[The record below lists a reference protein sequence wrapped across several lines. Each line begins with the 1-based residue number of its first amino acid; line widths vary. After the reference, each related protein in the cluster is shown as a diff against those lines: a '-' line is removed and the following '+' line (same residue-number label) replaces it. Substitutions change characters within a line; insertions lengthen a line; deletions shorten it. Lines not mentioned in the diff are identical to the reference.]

1 MRNRETAGKTAGT
14 GAATRRARRRGT
26 LRERIG
32 RGKYAL
38 LRNMADAVNG
48 CSWAEKDNTPETIWR
63 YFQLWNYKPAYWG
76 YTLRETIDTGATEDT
91 IEDRNRKRELSDG
104 LAAHGVAV
112 ADYIGA

>member
-38 LRNMADAVNG
+38 LRNMADALNG
-48 CSWAEKDNTPETIWR
+48 CSWAEKDNTPETIWGNF
-63 YFQLWNYKPAYWG
+63 YLWSYKPAYWG
-76 YTLRETIDTGATEDT
+76 YTLCETIDTGADDVYLE
-91 IEDRNRKRELSDG
+91 ERKRRRELSDA
-104 LAAHGVAV
+104 LTAHGVAV
-112 ADYIGA
+112 APFMEG